1 MKSDLLRFLSFLLLV
16 YWITVSWYAYLA
28 VCNVLVVMCP
38 VSHVILFTCCF
49 LSRKGWMWLALLP
62 LFLVWIACFFR
73 VVSVPLLIY
82 LVCDISV
89 YTSFPKVIFDS
100 VYDMSV
106 VISSC
111 FVFVQIHVDFLRYVV
126 RMLILDHCFLYI

>member
-1 MKSDLLRFLSFLLLV
+1 M
-16 YWITVSWYAYLA
+16 
-28 VCNVLVVMCP
+28 
-38 VSHVILFTCCF
+38 
-49 LSRKGWMWLALLP
+49 
-62 LFLVWIACFFR
+62 
-73 VVSVPLLIY
+73 VSVPLLIY